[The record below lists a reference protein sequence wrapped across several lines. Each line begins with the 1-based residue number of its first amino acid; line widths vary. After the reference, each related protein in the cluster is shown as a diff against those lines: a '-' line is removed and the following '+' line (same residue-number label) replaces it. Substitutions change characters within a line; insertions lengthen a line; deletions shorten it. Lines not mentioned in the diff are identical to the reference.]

1 MSTPEDNELLR
12 MDGWPGGVNN
22 RVRETEQM
30 VSREERTIPS
40 SQFLRKALNVDLTA
54 EGHPIRRRGYEL
66 VQSGYSHSVWACQ
79 QLGIICV
86 VINGELMAGRDV
98 ESLVSM
104 ATVNRYQPVS
114 YAFVNDSIY
123 WSNGQ
128 QLGEITYALESRAW
142 GIPSGPQPTLAGPAA
157 ANPGGWTDTRQVSIV
172 YEDSTGREGGAS
184 EPIIV
189 GSSGSFSVS
198 IPLPLPEG
206 VTGAKVY
213 VGQTN
218 SEILYYCRT
227 IYSSSPPLV
236 MVHESEMGQGK
247 ELDTLSMKPP
257 LAGQLV
263 RSMNGRVY
271 IARNSKILFT
281 EPLRYHLTRP
291 SQGIFM
297 MPEYI
302 TLMEPSTDGLYVGT
316 SMGVVFIA
324 GSDPYDVRQT
334 HVSPYAPVEG
344 AVSRVPG
351 EKFGVEVDEV
361 PVWWGADG
369 VMVVGLPGGQ
379 LRQLTRDRLAVPKF
393 QAGSVTLREEEGMSH
408 IVSSLRSSDGISR
421 MGASDSVVAE
431 VRTNNIVL
439 NS

>member
-22 RVRETEQM
+22 RVRETEQLI
-30 VSREERTIPS
+30 SREERTIPS
-40 SQFLRKALNVDLTA
+40 SAFLRKALNVDLTA

-66 VQSGYSHSVWACQ
+66 HTAGYAHSVWACQ

-86 VINGELMAGRDV
+86 VIDGELMAGKDV
-98 ESLVSM
+98 DAMVSM
-104 ATVNRYQPVS
+104 ATINRYQPVS

-142 GIPSGPQPTLAGPAA
+142 GAPVAPQPTVAGPAS
-157 ANPGGWTDTRQVSIV
+157 ANPNGWTDTRQVSVV
-172 YEDSTGREGGAS
+172 YEDSFGREGGAS
-184 EPIIV
+184 EPVLV
-189 GSSGSFSVS
+189 GASGSFTVD
-198 IPLPLPEG
+198 IPLPLP
-206 VTGAKVY
+206 TGIRSAKIY
-213 VGQTN
+213 VGETN
-218 SEILYYCRT
+218 SEILYHARS
-227 IYSSSPPLV
+227 IMGASPV
-236 MVHESEMGQGK
+236 MVHESEMGRGK
-247 ELDTLSMKPP
+247 ELDTLNLKPP
-257 LAGQLV
+257 TAGQLV
-263 RSMNGRVY
+263 RSMNGRIY
-271 IARNSKILFT
+271 IARNSKITFT
-281 EPLRYHLTRP
+281 ESLRYHLTRP

-324 GSDPYDVRQT
+324 GTDPYDVRQL

-344 AVSRVPG
+344 AVTRVPG

-431 VRTNNIVL
+431 IRTNNIVL